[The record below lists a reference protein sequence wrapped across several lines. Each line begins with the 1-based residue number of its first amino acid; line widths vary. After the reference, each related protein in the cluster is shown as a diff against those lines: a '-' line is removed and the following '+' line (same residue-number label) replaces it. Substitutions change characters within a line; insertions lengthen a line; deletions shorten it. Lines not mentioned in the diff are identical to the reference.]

1 MKNKIYPHLFIFI
14 NQLFITI
21 HKVYILL
28 LIHERLC
35 IYYDKIIKTRNSI
48 NIHSNF
54 MKNYE

>member
-1 MKNKIYPHLFIFI
+1 MENKIYSFLFIFI

-28 LIHERLC
+28 HIHERLC
-35 IYYDKIIKTRNSI
+35 VYYEKINTKKSI

-54 MKNYE
+54 IKNYE

>member
-1 MKNKIYPHLFIFI
+1 MENKIHPLLFIFL

-35 IYYDKIIKTRNSI
+35 IYYEKIITT
-48 NIHSNF
+48 
-54 MKNYE
+54 KNQLTFIVIS